1 MDFSYISILDF
12 LVFGILL
19 IVNLAIFLLGFIVGK
34 IKMILLFCIAFILFL
49 ALPFLNV
56 FIVDNYIN
64 KVSLELTSAKKL
76 VYSDS
81 FFIAGKITNQGKQD
95 LNKCNLYIYISSLY
109 PLQKPEFLINLENL
123 NLTRGNSIDFSEIID
138 NFKFDDKYKK
148 ISIRCFK

>member
-1 MDFSYISILDF
+1 M
-12 LVFGILL
+12 
-19 IVNLAIFLLGFIVGK
+19 
-34 IKMILLFCIAFILFL
+34 
-49 ALPFLNV
+49 
-56 FIVDNYIN
+56 DNYIN

-81 FFIAGKITNQGKQD
+81 FFIAGKLTNQGKQD

>member
-19 IVNLAIFLLGFIVGK
+19 IINIAIFLLGFIAGK
-34 IKMILLFCIAFILFL
+34 IKMILLFCIASILFL

-95 LNKCNLYIYISSLY
+95 LNKCNLHIYISSLY